1 MTPNTSHLTE
11 FKLYQRAHHVY
22 SEASRVYQ
30 YQRACETNESL
41 IKLGDLMYKSHES
54 CKDSYECSAP
64 MLDKLVNLAKK
75 HGAYGARL
83 TGAGWGGCIVTLIPE
98 DQTDTFIENMKNEY
112 FQNCPAANGLN
123 PSTYIFPTIPGQ
135 GAAIYNII

>member
-64 MLDKLVNLAKK
+64 MLDKLVDLAKK

-83 TGAGWGGCIVTLIPE
+83 TGAYRAHWGGYEVHIIP
-98 DQTDTFIENMKNEY
+98 
-112 FQNCPAANGLN
+112 
-123 PSTYIFPTIPGQ
+123 
-135 GAAIYNII
+135 